1 MSKTEDKDI
10 SPGMVL
16 LLAAATGLIVANLY
30 YAQTLV
36 GPISQSTGLSPQ
48 AAGLIVTLTQIGY
61 CLGLLFIVPLGD
73 LLENR
78 RLIVTGL
85 LFTSAMLVLAA
96 FSTTA
101 WMFLTA
107 ALGIGLGSVAAQ
119 IVVPFAAH
127 LSKEAT
133 RGHTVG
139 KVVSGLLL
147 GIMLARPVAS
157 LVADASNWHVVFGG
171 GALIVLLV
179 ALVLRAKLPLR
190 VPNHHMTYPKLM
202 GSLWHL
208 FLQTPVLR
216 RRAAYHAGLFGSF
229 SLFWTVTPLMLA
241 GPLFHLSQT
250 GIAIFAL
257 VGMAGAVAS
266 PVAGKLADAGHTL
279 MATAAALGLGVI
291 GFALPLIAPGSR
303 DIALA
308 ILVLASIILD
318 MGVAANLV
326 LGQRAIFTL
335 GAEVR
340 SRLNGVY
347 FALFFAGGALGSA
360 LGGWMYATHG
370 WHAALL
376 TGMAFNGAALLY
388 WLTEYAGHATPAVMP
403 AKAGIHTPQTVKLS
417 MDSGL
422 RRNDGV

>member
-1 MSKTEDKDI
+1 MSNTEEKDI
-10 SPGMVL
+10 SPGMVM
-16 LLAAATGLIVANLY
+16 LLATATGLIVASLY

-36 GPISQSTGLSPQ
+36 GPISASTGLSPG

-85 LFTSAMLVLAA
+85 LFTSVMLVLAA
-96 FSTTA
+96 FSRSA

-119 IVVPFAAH
+119 IIVPFAAH

-133 RGHTVG
+133 RGVTVG

-171 GALIVLLV
+171 AAVIVLAV
-179 ALVLRAKLPLR
+179 ALVLRVKLPQR
-190 VPNHHMTYPKLM
+190 TPTSTITYPKLLA
-202 GSLWHL
+202 SLWHL
-208 FLQTPVLR
+208 FLKTPLLR

-241 GPLFHLSQT
+241 GPQFHLSQT

-266 PVAGKLADAGHTL
+266 PIAGRLADKGHTL
-279 MATAAALGLGVI
+279 MATAAALALGVI
-291 GFALPLIAPGSR
+291 GFALPLVVPGSR
-303 DIALA
+303 EVALA
-308 ILVLASIILD
+308 VLVLASIVLD

-360 LGGWMYATHG
+360 LGGWMFAAHG

-376 TGMAFNGAALLY
+376 TGMAFNAVALLY
-388 WLTEYAGHATPAVMP
+388 WATEYAGVRVYEP
-403 AKAGIHTPQTVKLS
+403 KW
-417 MDSGL
+417 
-422 RRNDGV
+422 

>member
-1 MSKTEDKDI
+1 MSKTAQDDI

-16 LLAAATGLIVANLY
+16 LLATATGLIVANLY

-36 GPISQSTGLSPQ
+36 GPISAATGLSAQ

-61 CLGLLFIVPLGD
+61 TLGLLFVVPLGD

-78 RLIVTGL
+78 RLIVGGL

-96 FSTTA
+96 FSTSA
-101 WMFLTA
+101 WMFLAA

-119 IVVPFAAH
+119 IIVPFAAH
-127 LSKEAT
+127 LSKEST

-157 LVADASNWHVVFGG
+157 LIADWSNWHVVFGG
-171 GALIVLLV
+171 AAVVVLAV
-179 ALVLRAKLPLR
+179 ALVLRAKLPVR
-190 VPNHHMTYPKLM
+190 RPASKISYPALM
-202 GSLWHL
+202 ASLWHL
-208 FLQTPVLR
+208 FLGTPLLR

-241 GPLFHLSQT
+241 GPQFHLSQT

-266 PVAGKLADAGHTL
+266 PIAGRLADAGHTL
-279 MATAAALGLGVI
+279 TATAAALALGVI
-291 GFALPLIAPGSR
+291 GFALPLLAPQLP
-303 DIALA
+303 ALRHVA
-308 ILVLASIILD
+308 LGILVIASIVLD

-360 LGGWMYATHG
+360 LGGWMFATHG

-388 WLTEYAGHATPAVMP
+388 WLTEYAGHAA
-403 AKAGIHTPQTVKLS
+403 A
-417 MDSGL
+417 L
-422 RRNDGV
+422 RRPA

>member
-1 MSKTEDKDI
+1 MSKQEDI
-10 SPGMVL
+10 SPGMIM
-16 LLAAATGLIVANLY
+16 LLATATGLIVASLY

-36 GPISQSTGLSPQ
+36 GPISASTGLSPA
-48 AAGLIVTLTQIGY
+48 AAGLVVTLTQIGY
-61 CLGLLFIVPLGD
+61 CIGLLFIVPLGD

-78 RLIVTGL
+78 RLIFTGL

-96 FSTTA
+96 ISSSA

-127 LSKEAT
+127 LSHEST
-133 RGHTVG
+133 RGVTVG

-147 GIMLARPVAS
+147 GIMLSRPAAS
-157 LVADASNWHVVFGG
+157 LIADATSWHVVFGG
-171 GALIVLLV
+171 AAVMVLIV
-179 ALVLRAKLPLR
+179 AFVLRAKLPQR
-190 VPNHHMTYPKLM
+190 TPNHHITYPKLLA
-202 GSLWHL
+202 SLWHL
-208 FLQTPVLR
+208 FQQTPVLR
-216 RRAAYHAGLFGSF
+216 RRAAYHAGIFGSF
-229 SLFWTVTPLMLA
+229 SLFWTVTPMMLS
-241 GPLFHLSQT
+241 GPEFHLSQT

-266 PVAGKLADAGHTL
+266 PIAGKLADKGHTL
-279 MATAAALGLGVI
+279 MATAAALSLGVI
-291 GFALPLIAPGSR
+291 GFVLPLIVPGSR
-303 DIALA
+303 NVALA
-308 ILVLASIILD
+308 VLVIASIVLD

-335 GAEVR
+335 AAEVR

-360 LGGWMYATHG
+360 LGGWMFATHG

-376 TGMAFNGAALLY
+376 TGAAFNGAALLY
-388 WLTEYAGHATPAVMP
+388 WVTEW
-403 AKAGIHTPQTVKLS
+403 LS
-417 MDSGL
+417 
-422 RRNDGV
+422 RRNGSSAQPSLDGQPG

>member
-1 MSKTEDKDI
+1 MSNAMSKTAQQDI

-36 GPISQSTGLSPQ
+36 GPISAATGLSAQ

-61 CLGLLFIVPLGD
+61 TLGLLFVVPLGD

-85 LFTSAMLVLAA
+85 LFTAAMLVLAA
-96 FSTTA
+96 FSTSA

-119 IVVPFAAH
+119 IIVPFAAH
-127 LSKEAT
+127 LSNEAT

-171 GALIVLLV
+171 AAVIVLAV

-190 VPNHHMTYPKLM
+190 APTATITYPALM
-202 GSLWHL
+202 ASLWHL
-208 FLQTPVLR
+208 FLRTPLLR

-241 GPLFHLSQT
+241 GPQFHLSQT

-266 PVAGKLADAGHTL
+266 PIAGRLADSGHTL
-279 MATAAALGLGVI
+279 MATAAALALGVVGFRAAVDSTRIAQRRARHI
-291 GFALPLIAPGSR
+291 GDCVDRAGHGRGGQPGAGPAR
-303 DIALA
+303 HLLA
-308 ILVLASIILD
+308 
-318 MGVAANLV
+318 G
-326 LGQRAIFTL
+326 R
-335 GAEVR
+335 
-340 SRLNGVY
+340 
-347 FALFFAGGALGSA
+347 GSA
-360 LGGWMYATHG
+360 QPSERRLLRAVLRRRRPGFGTGRLDARHPRLARRAGDRHG
-370 WHAALL
+370 LQRRRPALL
-376 TGMAFNGAALLY
+376 ADGICRPHCAA
-388 WLTEYAGHATPAVMP
+388 AQ
-403 AKAGIHTPQTVKLS
+403 AGISAYDPKW
-417 MDSGL
+417 
-422 RRNDGV
+422 